1 MTDTKVLLTCRLVLT
16 WTDIQMQLSLYSSK
30 SLVASHLTLSRLSKE
45 LESYLLAT
53 YTLSFKNDTF
63 SSQVCVVCTLGLI
76 LAGLWLQHVL

>member
-1 MTDTKVLLTCRLVLT
+1 
-16 WTDIQMQLSLYSSK
+16 MQACIDLDRHPDAAQFVHLQVVG
-30 SLVASHLTLSRLSKE
+30 VASHLTLSRLSKE

-76 LAGLWLQHVL
+76 LAGLWLQHVF